1 MTVRWIAY
9 STAAGDSRENVD
21 GRRLDINSRAKVGI
35 PVPIVASGA
44 NGRLGSRRVE
54 PGIVA
59 FITCSDGHKVS
70 PLGKHANSHVESFV
84 SFGYACRHVDDDSV
98 GAVAMGC
105 VPCDVVQAGYQS
117 RYAAGVWPLGKGLD
131 AVDGHTLCHAVAVAA
146 EDAGNVRAV
155 ADQVLAMPVHR

>member
-21 GRRLDINSRAKVGI
+21 GRRLDINERAIVGI
-35 PVPIVASGA
+35 LVHVAANGA

-70 PLGKHANSHVESFV
+70 PLDKPANRHVESIV
-84 SFGYACRHVDDDSV
+84 SFGYACRQR
-98 GAVAMGC
+98 GC
-105 VPCDVVQAGYQS
+105 RGRPSLVHGGPPPTQS
-117 RYAAGVWPLGKGLD
+117 
-131 AVDGHTLCHAVAVAA
+131 
-146 EDAGNVRAV
+146 
-155 ADQVLAMPVHR
+155 

>member
-9 STAAGDSRENVD
+9 NAAAGDSRENVD
-21 GRRLDINSRAKVGI
+21 GRRLDINSRAKSGI
-35 PVPIVASGA
+35 PIAIVANGA

-59 FITCSDGHKVS
+59 FITCSDGYKVS
-70 PLGKHANSHVESFV
+70 PLDKPASRPVESRV
-84 SFGYACRHVDDDSV
+84 SFGYARRQVDDDSV

-117 RYAAGVWPLGKGLD
+117 PYAAGVGLLGKGLD
-131 AVDGHTLCHAVAVAA
+131 AVDGRTLCHAVAVAA

-155 ADQVLAMPVHR
+155 ADQV